1 MREGLVMLSLFM
13 SGCSLGAVALP
24 QRPTLPEVAYV
35 APCDAQAVVGLTP
48 EAVEILRNRDLLL
61 RRHIE
66 LLEQQMQGAR
76 SVPAP
81 LPGLFRGSP

>member
-1 MREGLVMLSLFM
+1 
-13 SGCSLGAVALP
+13 
-24 QRPTLPEVAYV
+24 
-35 APCDAQAVVGLTP
+35 
-48 EAVEILRNRDLLL
+48 LRNRDLLL

-76 SVPAP
+76 SVPAS